1 MLGPGTQEPV
11 GSGTHE
17 LDLARMRRE
26 RCAKLDAAME
36 RDGIDALLLL
46 TSGSVLYA
54 TGAWMLAADNGRAT
68 HQRVGALVV
77 RGEAAPHLF
86 TPYPEGAPPELP
98 GDHLHPP
105 LWPETDAG
113 VEEMA
118 RTVAELAGGRA
129 RRIAVDDFTAPM
141 WFRLPKLLSPA
152 ELPSA
157 LPLLTACRLHKT
169 PDEQECMRRS
179 WWMNEAASQAAE
191 QALRPGVRMTD
202 LSGAYLRR
210 LFEVGATQ
218 NFLDPV
224 FQCMPERISDG
235 PWSTNGDVP
244 FALVTADH
252 VAREGDVVWTDTVS
266 SYEGYASDVG
276 RTWVV
281 GRPSVRLRDLY
292 RRWQEITDV
301 VIDAIRP
308 GVTGSELVRIATR
321 ANGGKRPWLD
331 HYFLAHTLGLEGGE
345 PQRIGSDAGPEVDD
359 HLVLEPGMAIVVE
372 PVTWEDGYGGWRCEE
387 LVFVTHSG
395 REKVSRYPNEPFE

>member
-1 MLGPGTQEPV
+1 ML

-26 RCAKLDAAME
+26 RFAKLQGAME
-36 RDGIDALLLL
+36 RDGFDALLLL

-68 HQRVGALVV
+68 HQRVCALVV
-77 RGEAAPHLF
+77 RGETSPHLF
-86 TPYPEGAPPELP
+86 TPYAEGAPPELP
-98 GDHLHPP
+98 GDHLHAP

-118 RTVAELAGGRA
+118 RRIAELLGPRA

-141 WFRLPKLLSPA
+141 WLRLPKLLAPA

-157 LPLLTACRLHKT
+157 TALMTACRLHKT
-169 PDEQECMRRS
+169 PDELECMRRS

-191 QALRPGVRMTD
+191 QALRPGVRLTD

-224 FQCMPERISDG
+224 FQCMPERIADG

-252 VAREGDVVWTDTVS
+252 VVRHGDVVWTDTVS
-266 SYEGYASDVG
+266 GYEGYASDVG

-281 GRPSVRLRDLY
+281 GRPSPRLRDLY
-292 RRWQEITDV
+292 LRWQEITDA
-301 VIDAIRP
+301 VIEAIRP
-308 GVTGSELVRIATR
+308 GVTGAELVRIATR

-331 HYFLAHTLGLEGGE
+331 HYFLGHTLGLEGGE
-345 PQRIGSDAGPEVDD
+345 PQRIGSDAGPEAD
-359 HLVLEPGMAIVVE
+359 LGFVLEPSMAIVIE
-372 PVTWEDGYGGWRCEE
+372 PVTWEDGHGGWRCEE
-387 LVFVTHSG
+387 LVFVTGSG
-395 REKVSRYPNEPFE
+395 GEKVSRYPNEPFE